1 MRHLVGAALLLI
13 APEAVALTAREVI
26 EQAQARNG
34 FSTWHDRKSLVTLQ
48 GFDGEGSRVM
58 REAQVYERTDPRGE
72 HRPLMELL
80 APEPAKGIRYL
91 HAPPRR
97 TPQTRWMR

>member
-48 GFDGEGSRVM
+48 GFDGEVSRVM
-58 REAQVYERTDPRGE
+58 REAEVYERTDPRGE
-72 HRPLMELL
+72 HRTLM
-80 APEPAKGIRYL
+80 
-91 HAPPRR
+91 
-97 TPQTRWMR
+97 